1 MPASAL
7 LTPSAGL
14 APEIETLELLS
25 AAHPELSLAA
35 LLSKL
40 DAEARL
46 DGRFFLC
53 NQEQLVGTAHV
64 LGQVCE
70 WCAQFF
76 GVCTHIHVTHV
87 TYVIIHI
94 AFQLTGHLYLAIS
107 SLSQVKGLTLQD
119 QFLLVNA
126 PIDAAEPRQRRAFVN
141 FVRHY
146 ASGRPVLLSPSVMPP
161 GPPRSES
168 EMGEAED
175 LHKARRLL
183 HVGGLV

>member
-1 MPASAL
+1 MQRRDWTVDSFFATRNSW
-7 LTPSAGL
+7 L
-14 APEIETLELLS
+14 AQRMCWDRCVNGVPN
-25 AAHPELSLAA
+25 
-35 LLSKL
+35 
-40 DAEARL
+40 
-46 DGRFFLC
+46 FL
-53 NQEQLVGTAHV
+53 
-64 LGQVCE
+64 
-70 WCAQFF
+70 
-76 GVCTHIHVTHV
+76 VCTHIHVTHV
-87 TYVIIHI
+87 TYVITHM
-94 AFQLTGHLYLAIS
+94 AFQLTGPLYLAIS

-161 GPPRSES
+161 GPPRSEG

-183 HVGGLV
+183 HGGGLVYLRKDTQTLKQQYPAQQRSK